1 MRRRAPNPRTSSHTR
16 GFIRI
21 QLNILLS
28 VTNPAQRRFRF
39 AVRNMSQRRQ
49 TFHSSSTRFLP
60 LWTWGLDVLQI
71 KNSESKY
78 DSSRT
83 HSEEQPKL
91 TGSVFGRTLFK
102 LHFLTFSSFPAELT
116 ALVQIYCSRNSSF
129 SLLNLHVTNVWAA
142 ESTLSSACITGV
154 HVVMHN

>member
-1 MRRRAPNPRTSSHTR
+1 MRLRAPNPRTSSHTR

-28 VTNPAQRRFRF
+28 VTNLAPWRFRF
-39 AVRNMSQRRQ
+39 AVRNVSQRRQ
-49 TFHSSSTRFLP
+49 TFHSFSTRFLS
-60 LWTWGLDVLQI
+60 LWTWGLDILQI

-83 HSEEQPKL
+83 HSEEQPKP

-102 LHFLTFSSFPAELT
+102 LPRFSSFPAKLT
-116 ALVQIYCSRNSSF
+116 ALVQIHCSRSRF
-129 SLLNLHVTNVWAA
+129 GLLNLHVTKVWAA
-142 ESTLSSACITGV
+142 EST
-154 HVVMHN
+154 